1 MIRFYCE
8 QCGHKISVQDKH
20 AGKRGK
26 CPECGAAFVV
36 PAESA
41 IIKLTCENCDQKITV
56 PKTYAGKKVKCPT
69 CKFILT
75 IPPQTIVTPGSP
87 GIIRFVCT
95 TCNQPIEEPESSR
108 GKLVPCPHCSAFTAV
123 PLPETPAQQAEA
135 PIQPEKEVDE
145 SEEHF
150 EQLQIGSIKE
160 FKQPPNVVTER
171 KLPWILDI
179 FLFPTSLS
187 GMSVLA
193 IIVLTRFFFR
203 ISVIYLGEAS
213 RQFLPCLAFFGFM
226 WGLGIVARIVIY
238 MYLCWYLCE
247 CIRGS
252 AAGGVRAVETK
263 GYNPGLWEM
272 FGNTFRV
279 ALCIVLYLMPA
290 IIYLNLTKRADT
302 IFWSLFTFGTVFLP
316 MGFIGISIYETL
328 RGLNPVLVI
337 GSIFSTLLPYL
348 AMILTFAAAGVVI
361 VTNVA
366 NPYASSLSFFIT
378 WLAGVYLLMVVA
390 HLLGWFYH
398 RYEEKLNWDV

>member
-8 QCGHKISVQDKH
+8 QCGHKISVQDKY
-20 AGKRGK
+20 AGKRAK
-26 CPECGAAFVV
+26 CPKCSTVFVV
-36 PAESA
+36 PAESTA
-41 IIKLTCENCDQKITV
+41 IGLQCENCSQKIDV
-56 PKTYAGKKVKCPT
+56 PKSYAGKKVKCPT
-69 CKFILT
+69 CNFILD
-75 IPPQTIVTPGSP
+75 IPTRLTEPASSP

-123 PLPETPAQQAEA
+123 PLPVTPAKQAEA
-135 PIQPEKEVDE
+135 SVQPEKEVDE
-145 SEEHF
+145 SEEQF
-150 EQLQIGSIKE
+150 EQLQIGSIRE
-160 FKQPPNVVTER
+160 FKQPPNVVTKR

-187 GMSVLA
+187 GISVLA

-203 ISVIYLGEAS
+203 VSVLFLDEAS
-213 RQFLPCLAFFGFM
+213 GQFLPCLAPYGFM
-226 WGLGIVARIVIY
+226 VGLGFFVRIVLY

-263 GYNPGLWEM
+263 GYNPGLGEM
-272 FGNTFRV
+272 FGHTFRV
-279 ALCIVLYLMPA
+279 AFCFLYLMPS
-290 IIYLNLTKRADT
+290 IFYLSKTESADS
-302 IFWSLFTFGTVFLP
+302 IFWGLFIIGSIFLP
-316 MGFIGISIYETL
+316 MGFIGIAIYETL
-328 RGLNPVLVI
+328 RGLNPVLLT
-337 GSIFSTLLPYL
+337 GSIFSTFLPYF
-348 AMILTFAAAGVVI
+348 AMILTLVAAGVVI
-361 VTNVA
+361 VTNVT